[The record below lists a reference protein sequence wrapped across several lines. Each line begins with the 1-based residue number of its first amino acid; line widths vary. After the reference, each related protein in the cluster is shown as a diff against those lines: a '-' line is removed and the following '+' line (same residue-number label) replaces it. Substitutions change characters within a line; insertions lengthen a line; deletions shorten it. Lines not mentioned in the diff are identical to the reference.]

1 MSTDAPAPF
10 RPRRILRALADHDV
24 EFLIIGGLA
33 AGAHGVARATGDVDI
48 LMRPEHANFER
59 LANAFSTDLAPAE
72 AVWDTGF
79 VDIDPTEASDLH
91 RGTNYRV
98 RTPFGLLDVLNR
110 PTGVPPFE
118 DLDDDAVTARVAGVE
133 VRIIGRDHLIAM
145 KRAAGRPKDLGD
157 IAELTAL
164 EQGPADDAS

>member
-1 MSTDAPAPF
+1 MSADAPAPF
-10 RPRRILRALADHDV
+10 RPREILRALAVHNV
-24 EFLIIGGLA
+24 EFLLIGGLA

-48 LMRPEHANFER
+48 VVRPEHANFER
-59 LANAFSTDLAPAE
+59 LAEAFSTDLAPAE
-72 AVWDTGF
+72 TVWDIGY
-79 VDIDPTEASDLH
+79 VDVDPTDAVALF

-118 DLDDDAVTARVAGVE
+118 DLDEHAVTAGVAGVE
-133 VRIIGRDHLIAM
+133 VRIVGRDHLIAM

-157 IAELTAL
+157 IAELTAP
-164 EQGPADDAS
+164 EQEPNDEPA